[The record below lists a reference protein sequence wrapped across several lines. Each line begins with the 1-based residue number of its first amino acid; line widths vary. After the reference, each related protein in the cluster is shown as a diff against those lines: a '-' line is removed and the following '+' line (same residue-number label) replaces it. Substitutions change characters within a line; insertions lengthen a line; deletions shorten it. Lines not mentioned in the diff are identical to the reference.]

1 MPEWQ
6 TQTDSICTEFSCSN
20 KLEITGSYLWRAAGK
35 GTDGAWDP
43 ILSYFLIWMQLPGM
57 CLVDF
62 SKYLVLGLPEP
73 NGLWS
78 GRCGL
83 IKTEDCLLSAAVA
96 RHVLLHLW
104 LQFPQGSWA
113 DEIHTWGN
121 LPRVP
126 FLFQGEMDLKFKSL
140 DLFWGLLMFLFLHN
154 ASLLYTGITDPLGP
168 HQLQDSGKATFA
180 LEQSSLGTYPGVLD
194 VIFIYTALSL
204 TTFKKQ
210 KQCFWLGGLKIS
222 WRQNQVGG
230 PLNSL
235 GETVIF
241 TLRSSQFQCVGIW
254 NCVWHFF
261 FFCNHK
267 ISWISSHWIME

>member
-83 IKTEDCLLSAAVA
+83 IKTEDCLLSAPVA

-126 FLFQGEMDLKFKSL
+126 FLFQGEMDLKLKSL

-154 ASLLYTGITDPLGP
+154 ASLHWDNWSPRPPSAPGLRESYICLGAV
-168 HQLQDSGKATFA
+168 QAWN
-180 LEQSSLGTYPGVLD
+180 
-194 VIFIYTALSL
+194 LS
-204 TTFKKQ
+204 
-210 KQCFWLGGLKIS
+210 
-222 WRQNQVGG
+222 
-230 PLNSL
+230 
-235 GETVIF
+235 
-241 TLRSSQFQCVGIW
+241 RSSRRYLYL
-254 NCVWHFF
+254 HSL
-261 FFCNHK
+261 
-267 ISWISSHWIME
+267 ISNYL